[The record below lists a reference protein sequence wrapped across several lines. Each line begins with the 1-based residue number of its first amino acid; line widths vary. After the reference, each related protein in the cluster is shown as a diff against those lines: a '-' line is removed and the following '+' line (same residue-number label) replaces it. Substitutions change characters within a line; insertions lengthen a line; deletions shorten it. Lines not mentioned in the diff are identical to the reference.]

1 MKKILGVDAF
11 KWLGAKCRVM
21 RGLIAASVY
30 NDLPQ
35 KEFQTLQ
42 NHLHSCDACRKQAAA
57 LNRLAAVIPV
67 NTPTLEQDLW
77 PAIRRAVRRASE
89 RNHAPLRLSWGTS
102 LALGLCLVATG
113 AVTYGVYRAYNNT
126 DGATVVAGP
135 GIPLENDLAAVSAM
149 VKDHDY
155 VSAYRRLEK
164 AIQANPGSPLAAD
177 AQVQLADLAYSKL
190 NWYPEAYEAYDRLI
204 REHSQVGVITECISR
219 HELLDEARA
228 LDYAPLYALDAAR
241 RAGENSFGRLE
252 SVVARY
258 PGTLVASLAA
268 EDMARQSFKQGAAPA
283 GEDHIA
289 AMERAKGRCTN
300 PVAIARLKLEI
311 GHIYMRELKDAAKAR
326 SFYAE
331 VANFE
336 DKTLA
341 TLAEGSLAALEKP
354 AQPEAQ

>member
-89 RNHAPLRLSWGTS
+89 RNHAPLRLSWETS

-113 AVTYGVYRAYNNT
+113 AVTYGVYRTYNT

-204 REHSQVGVITECISR
+204 REHSNVGVITECISR

-341 TLAEGSLAALEKP
+341 TLAEGSLTALEKP